1 MRKFE
6 GPLAVN
12 PARRTFLGSTG
23 LAIAGV
29 LVARTGAGA
38 DAPHLTLDD
47 PTAQALG
54 YTENSAAVDETK
66 YPTHKAGMQCNNC
79 NFFQGEASAAY
90 APCQL
95 YSGKLVNAKGW
106 CAGYAKK
113 A

>member
-1 MRKFE
+1 MKKTSPKPSVQRTRRNFLNSMA
-6 GPLAVN
+6 LAATAGLLARN
-12 PARRTFLGSTG
+12 LPA
-23 LAIAGV
+23 
-29 LVARTGAGA
+29 A

-54 YTENSAAVDETK
+54 YTENSSTVDETK
-66 YPTHKAGMQCNNC
+66 YPTHKAGMECANC
-79 NFFQGEASAAY
+79 NFFQGPNGAY

-106 CAGYAKK
+106 CSGYAKK

>member
-1 MRKFE
+1 MKKSPQSTHAQQTRRNFLRSV
-6 GPLAVN
+6 GLAV
-12 PARRTFLGSTG
+12 
-23 LAIAGV
+23 AGGF
-29 LVARTGAGA
+29 VARHVAAA

-54 YTENSAAVDETK
+54 YTENSAAVDEAK
-66 YPTHKAGMQCNNC
+66 YPTHKAGMECSNC
-79 NFFQGEASAAY
+79 NFFQGAAAAY
-90 APCQL
+90 GPCQL

>member
-1 MRKFE
+1 MTESKKKKATD
-6 GPLAVN
+6 LN
-12 PARRTFLGSTG
+12 RRSFLTSMSI
-23 LAIAGV
+23 AIAGAS
-29 LVARTGAGA
+29 LVDTAARAE
-38 DAPHLTLDD
+38 APHLPLAD

-66 YPTHKAGMQCNNC
+66 YATHKAGMQCNNC
-79 NFFQGEASAAY
+79 NFFQGTPDTAY

-106 CAGYAKK
+106 CSGYAKK